1 MYYSVVP
8 ESDASRP
15 VAGSTNMGALKT
27 RSLLRPA
34 AHNLSLFL
42 VEDRSF
48 QFRACGTPEPSKSG
62 DDNGSVTLP
71 SVRSR
76 LDHESVLSVT
86 PWKSS
91 KRTLLS
97 ALPTGSV
104 YSQESSTCQTAPVCA
119 DTRRFA
125 IALESPDINDLWPL
139 ATSPLSASIG
149 AFILNLRKVDEPQEI
164 TPLSMNFV
172 AETALDAP
180 YLVTSPKLLDATM
193 AMLDEITT
201 CFQIPAGEQNSLV
214 LLPQPSRDL
223 AVASAAPA
231 YEYEGDTASGISAST
246 LENGVEP
253 GKGNPLLP
261 TRGLGGLLS
270 RISLPTK
277 PHTSTAVTISS
288 ILDGSAETVSMVPRQ
303 DAASVVKR
311 HRTLRKRA
319 PSTPR
324 KQTFQREQAT
334 LFAQETSTVPTQEFP
349 ILPLPAISVSPL
361 AVSFEGVKDKIIE
374 HGSNTP
380 IPYGDWETIGVA
392 F

>member
-1 MYYSVVP
+1 
-8 ESDASRP
+8 
-15 VAGSTNMGALKT
+15 MGALKT

-48 QFRACGTPEPSKSG
+48 QFRASGTREPSTSG
-62 DDNGSVTLP
+62 DNNGSVTLP

-97 ALPTGSV
+97 ALPTGGV
-104 YSQESSTCQTAPVCA
+104 YSQESCTCQTTPVRA

-125 IALESPDINDLWPL
+125 IALESPDINNLWSL

-164 TPLSMNFV
+164 TPLSMNCV
-172 AETALDAP
+172 AETALDA
-180 YLVTSPKLLDATM
+180 YFVTSPKLLDATM

-214 LLPQPSRDL
+214 LLPQPSRDS

-231 YEYEGDTASGISAST
+231 YEYEGDTVSGISAST
-246 LENGVEP
+246 LENGVES

-261 TRGLGGLLS
+261 KRGLGRLLP

-277 PHTSTAVTISS
+277 AHTSTAVTISS
-288 ILDGSAETVSMVPRQ
+288 ILDGSAETVFMVPRQ

-311 HRTLRKRA
+311 HRTLRKPA

-324 KQTFQREQAT
+324 KQTFRREQAT
-334 LFAQETSTVPTQEFP
+334 LFAQEATTVPTQEFP
-349 ILPLPAISVSPL
+349 ILPLPAISISPL
-361 AVSFEGVKDKIIE
+361 AVSFEGVKGKIIE